1 MRLNHVRILIGFLA
15 LLTVQCSCQ
24 EVMFYLVSHPG
35 GFEYDTQDGIVT
47 PGTKWT
53 QMAIATMAAQTIQ
66 ATMATA
72 SPTVTLTVSQTPSQT
87 TTATIT
93 EISTPTSTLTVTPTI
108 TATAKPICLIPLTP
122 PDGTGFDAFGKIS
135 FSWTSNIEAASYVV
149 AVTAPNGT
157 VMTFPSK
164 SNEYSRWIESFAWG
178 GKFSWQVLA
187 LDAEG
192 NVLCRS
198 VPVTFKKPVTE
209 PSVTAVPQ
217 GKGPGKSKCLLTTC
231 P

>member
-1 MRLNHVRILIGFLA
+1 MIDPSG
-15 LLTVQCSCQ
+15 S
-24 EVMFYLVSHPG
+24 
-35 GFEYDTQDGIVT
+35 
-47 PGTKWT
+47 
-53 QMAIATMAAQTIQ
+53 ATEIPW
-66 ATMATA
+66 
-72 SPTVTLTVSQTPSQT
+72 PTFTLQPT
-87 TTATIT
+87 TTATLEDKKIQKS
-93 EISTPTSTLTVTPTI
+93 EPSTPTLTQTETI
-108 TATAKPICLIPLTP
+108 TATASATKTATSTTTATATTTTTAKPPCLIPLTP
-122 PDGTGFDAFGKIS
+122 PEGTGFDAFGKIS

-178 GKFSWQVLA
+178 GEFSWQVLA

-209 PSVTAVPQ
+209 PSLTAVPQ
-217 GKGPGKSKCLLTTC
+217 GRDPEKSKCIGTLC
-231 P
+231 S